1 MTIDHDTLLLHRFE
15 DDGGPCP
22 PLPLIG
28 SFKVVCWDYAD
39 SDASPGTSN
48 GVRVATIPEAEA
60 YGRDLYSRWM
70 GLRRWEVQSS
80 DEPVTCVWNSETSH
94 LDWIKP

>member
-1 MTIDHDTLLLHRFE
+1 MIDEHTAADLRMD
-15 DDGGPCP
+15 DDGAPVP
-22 PLPLIG
+22 AQPLVG
-28 SFKVVCWDYAD
+28 SFKVQCWDHAD
-39 SDASPGTSN
+39 KDDSPGASN

-80 DEPVTCVWNSETSH
+80 AEPVTCVWNFETNH
-94 LDWIKP
+94 LDWIRR